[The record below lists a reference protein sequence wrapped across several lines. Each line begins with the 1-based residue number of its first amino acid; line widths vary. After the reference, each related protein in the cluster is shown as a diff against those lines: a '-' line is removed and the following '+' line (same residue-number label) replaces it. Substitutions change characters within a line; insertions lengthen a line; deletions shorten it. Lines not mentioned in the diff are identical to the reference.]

1 MCQSCCKPWV
11 QNSAQLAE
19 CPDSDSDSLGRQ
31 VQQPGAGRS
40 ELPHGM
46 RQPKLGAR
54 RVWQGLDGG
63 VGLAVGLQ
71 QVQQHLP
78 CQAEV
83 EHLAWRE
90 VAGDVAT
97 CGQSLH
103 PKRVVDVGKISRH
116 GYLLV
121 SPGGEE
127 LSVICAACLT
137 DPDDGRRAGIG
148 EQVAMWVIIVVAA
161 CSVLGVS

>member
-1 MCQSCCKPWV
+1 MPANTTHDKQGGGGRLNSSANRLSHSGVPGLCDPWV

-19 CPDSDSDSLGRQ
+19 CPDSESDSLGRQ
-31 VQQPGAGRS
+31 VQQPCAGRS

-54 RVWQGLDGG
+54 RVWQSLDGG

-78 CQAEV
+78 GQAEV

-90 VAGDVAT
+90 VASNVAT
-97 CGQSLH
+97 CGQGLH
-103 PKRVVDVGKISRH
+103 PRIVHVDKISRH
-116 GYLLV
+116 CCQLV
-121 SPGGEE
+121 SLGGGENS
-127 LSVICAACLT
+127 LCFL
-137 DPDDGRRAGIG
+137 
-148 EQVAMWVIIVVAA
+148 
-161 CSVLGVS
+161 CSTSD